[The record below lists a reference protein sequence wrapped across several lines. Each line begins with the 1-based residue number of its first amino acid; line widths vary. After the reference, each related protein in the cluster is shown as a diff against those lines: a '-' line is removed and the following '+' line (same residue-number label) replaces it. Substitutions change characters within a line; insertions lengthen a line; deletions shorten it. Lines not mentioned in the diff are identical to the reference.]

1 MALLLGIDLGTSYLK
16 AGVFDDSGTLRGMG
30 RVSTGVREPRPGWKE
45 LDVAEFLQHLREA
58 VGAAL
63 RESGSVAS
71 EIKAISYGSQ
81 ANTFVLLDERGQP
94 ITPLIFWHDLRAQA
108 LAEEL
113 RDFGWSE
120 ERRRRT
126 GLWELAPESAPAKV
140 LWMMR
145 HSPEL
150 WRRCRS
156 VMTVSDYLVFFLTG
170 ERVGDASTAALT
182 GLYDLTGREWWKP
195 ALDKFGLDASQLSVP
210 LLPGSSAG
218 KLTSEAA
225 TFFQLEAGTQV
236 AAGALDHHAAAIG
249 SGLGVQVE
257 ASLSSGTVLAAM
269 VLKDEIVPMPDC
281 IWGPH
286 PGRLRYYALAYDANG
301 AGRLEEYQRR
311 FAPDSTVGEL
321 MAGLEEGDRA
331 RYDAHREPLMRHLR
345 EIAATEKA
353 LLEKTSPGSRFSSV
367 AATGGG
373 ARSLVSLQMKAD
385 VLGLPVLSTSPEP
398 ACLGAAVL
406 AAVGSGI
413 HESLDYAI
421 NKMIRPKRVVYPS
434 GTGSGP
440 KD

>member
-1 MALLLGIDLGTSYLK
+1 M
-16 AGVFDDSGTLRGMG
+16 
-30 RVSTGVREPRPGWKE
+30 
-45 LDVAEFLQHLREA
+45 
-58 VGAAL
+58 
-63 RESGSVAS
+63 
-71 EIKAISYGSQ
+71 
-81 ANTFVLLDERGQP
+81 
-94 ITPLIFWHDLRAQA
+94 
-108 LAEEL
+108 
-113 RDFGWSE
+113 
-120 ERRRRT
+120 
-126 GLWELAPESAPAKV
+126 

-156 VMTVSDYLVFFLTG
+156 VMTVSDYLSFFLTG

-182 GLYDLTGREWWKP
+182 GLYDLTRREWWQP
-195 ALDKFGLDASQLSVP
+195 ALDRFGLDASQLSVP
-210 LLPGSSAG
+210 LLPGSSVG
-218 KLTSEAA
+218 RLTSEAA
-225 TFFQLEAGTQV
+225 AFFQLEAGTKV

-249 SGLGVQVE
+249 SGLGVHVE

-286 PGRLRYYALAYDANG
+286 PGRSRYYALAYDANG
-301 AGRLEEYQRR
+301 AGRLEDYQRR

-321 MAGLEEGDRA
+321 MADLEQGAGA
-331 RYDAHREPLMRHLR
+331 RYEAHREPLMRHLR
-345 EIAATEKA
+345 EIAVTEIA
-353 LLEKTSPGSRFSSV
+353 LLEKTSRGSRFSRI

-413 HESLDYAI
+413 HESLDCAVY
-421 NKMIRPKRVVYPS
+421 KMVRSERVVYPS
-434 GTGSGP
+434 GMGSGP
-440 KD
+440 KA